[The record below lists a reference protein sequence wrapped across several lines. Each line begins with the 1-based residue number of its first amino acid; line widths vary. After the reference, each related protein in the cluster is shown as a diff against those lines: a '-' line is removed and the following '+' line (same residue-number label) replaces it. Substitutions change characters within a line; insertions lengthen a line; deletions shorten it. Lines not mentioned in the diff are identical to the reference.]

1 MVAVASLDWQDVID
15 GNFPENP
22 ARTAWR
28 EAVAAV
34 ADRAK
39 AALPE
44 ANGRI
49 EKAVAIVHAGDIEL
63 LPDGKAKVASQS
75 NGTTKYFVVNGAC
88 ECPDYPKTPQGMCK
102 HRIAYG
108 IYKRA
113 KTRASQQ
120 VKALDATT
128 PQAP

>member
-1 MVAVASLDWQDVID
+1 MID
-15 GNFPENP
+15 SNFPENP

-28 EAVAAV
+28 EAVAIV

-44 ANGRI
+44 CNGRVD
-49 EKAVAIVHAGDIEL
+49 KAVAIVLAGDVEL
-63 LPDGKAKVASQS
+63 LPEGKAQVASQS

-88 ECPDYPKTPQGMCK
+88 ECPDFPKAPQGMCK

-113 KTRASQQ
+113 KTLASEK
-120 VKALDATT
+120 VKALDTAK
-128 PQAP
+128 PQEPQPSVAPPSPS